1 MRKSALL
8 LLMIFVAP
16 AIGSSGQTTLGQQRA
31 DVLFQS
37 GLDRMEH
44 RQYGAA
50 YDAFGQFLENREARD
65 ARVPEAEY
73 YRAFCS
79 VTLLHGDGE
88 KQLNDFIGSH
98 PGHPRSIT
106 AYYDLGNF
114 FYEEKNYTKAATCYG
129 KVNFQSLDEEK
140 SHAGR
145 FRWGYSLF
153 STRNLLG
160 AMDQFNTIKA
170 SGGTYGPAS
179 SYYSGFVELSV
190 GDYENALLD
199 FKRAEKSSSYSAVVP
214 PLIATTYQRQGK
226 DDALIAYAEPLLT
239 REDMPTDELA
249 LLTAEAWFRKGNYSK
264 ALERYETY
272 LDDRESAGR
281 GVYYRA
287 GYAAWSLANDDQAIA
302 FLKQAASDADSTG
315 MYASYLLG
323 TVYLKRKEKAMALT
337 AFETSKKFKQDPR
350 LAEESLFLSAKIN
363 YDLGRSDDAIREFED
378 LLKLN
383 PNSIHAQ
390 EIKEL
395 LAQAYINANNV
406 NKALEYIE
414 SLSHRSITVER
425 AYQKAAYLK
434 GTEHYNKEEYA
445 LAASMLVKSIQVPID
460 PLILAEASFWLGETY
475 AVGRRYEESVPY
487 YEKALSQPGLPADLL
502 GSTRYGLGYARY
514 NLQQYDKAHINF
526 KDFVQRG
533 SHHPAIADGLLRLAD
548 CQYVL
553 KAYPE
558 ALASYRRVVQLKTP
572 DSEYARLQCGIVL
585 GIQRQYS
592 EAETELTFVARMP
605 GSRYS
610 EEARFQL
617 GQLATEQGNYTSAAN
632 HFTTLIQQAPL
643 SRFTP
648 YAYVRRATANYNL
661 KRYELTADDYITV
674 INKYPG
680 HPAGHD
686 VLLPLQ
692 EALRLA
698 GRPDEFEGQLA
709 RYKQA
714 NPDAKGIETVEF
726 ESAKNSYFN
735 QQYPKA
741 IEALTAFLRNY
752 PQSALAT
759 EAKYYQAESFY
770 RQRDF
775 AHSLDVHRE
784 VLADQS
790 FPMISKSL
798 ARAAELEFKLLRYDE
813 ALGTYRKLSVA
824 ATNKK
829 EEYTAFNGLMESYFL
844 LAQYDSAEACARK
857 IQQLGSVN
865 PSAQTRASLFLG
877 KCAKARGDYETAKD
891 EFLATFNAAQDEYG
905 AEAKYLLAE
914 VFFLTKDHPNCKET
928 LLSLKRD
935 FEAYEEWV
943 GKAFLL
949 LADNYL
955 ATNETFQAKGTLKS
969 LIDNFPR
976 ADVKALAAE
985 RLKAIEKAEQAK
997 QQELIRKDS
1006 TEKKP

>member
-1 MRKSALL
+1 MRKSVLL
-8 LLMIFVAP
+8 LLTIFIAP
-16 AIGSSGQTTLGQQRA
+16 VWASGQTTLGQQRA
-31 DVLFQS
+31 DVLFQA

-50 YDAFGQFLENREARD
+50 YDAFGEFLANRDVRD
-65 ARVPEAEY
+65 PRGAEAEY
-73 YRAFCS
+73 YRAYCS
-79 VTLLHGDGE
+79 VTLYHTDGE
-88 KQLNDFIGSH
+88 KQLSEFIDRH

-114 FYEEKNYTKAATCYG
+114 FYEEKNFTKAASYYA
-129 KVNFQSLDEEK
+129 KVDFKSLDEVK
-140 SHAGR
+140 SHAAR

-153 STRNLLG
+153 SNRNLLG

-190 GDYENALLD
+190 GDYDNALID
-199 FKRAEKSSSYSAVVP
+199 FKRAEKSASYSSAVP

-239 REDMPTDELA
+239 REDLPTDELA

-264 ALERYETY
+264 ALGYYETY

-287 GYAAWSLANDDQAIA
+287 GYAAWSLSNDEQAIA

-323 TVYLKRKEKAMALT
+323 TVYLKRQEKAMALT
-337 AFETSKKFKQDPR
+337 AFETSKKFKQDPQ
-350 LAEESLFLSAKIN
+350 LVEESLFLSAKIN
-363 YDLGRSDDAIREFED
+363 YDMRRADDAIREFEMV
-378 LLKLN
+378 LEMN
-383 PNSIHAQ
+383 PQSIHAH

-406 NKALEYIE
+406 NMALTYIE
-414 SLSHRSITVER
+414 SLSHRSIAVER
-425 AYQKAAYLK
+425 TYQKAAYLK

-445 LAASMLVKSIQVPID
+445 AAASMFEKSIQVPID

-475 AVGRRYEESVPY
+475 AVGRRYEEAAPY
-487 YEKALSQPGLPADLL
+487 YEKALGQHSLPTDLL
-502 GSTRYGLGYARY
+502 VSIRYGLGYARY
-514 NLQQYDKAHINF
+514 NLQQYDKALINF

-533 SHHPAIADGLLRLAD
+533 AKHPAIADGWLRKAD

-553 KAYPE
+553 KSYGE
-558 ALASYRRVVQLKTP
+558 ALISYRRVIQLKLP

-585 GIQRQYS
+585 GIQRQYG
-592 EAETELTFVARMP
+592 EAETELTVVARTP
-605 GSRYS
+605 GSRYAD
-610 EEARFQL
+610 EARFQL
-617 GQLATEQGNYTSAAN
+617 GQLDTERGNYTAAAN
-632 HFTTLIQQAPL
+632 HFTTLISQAPL

-661 KRYELTADDYITV
+661 KRYGETADDYITV
-674 INKYPG
+674 VDKYPG

-686 VLLPLQ
+686 ILLPLQ

-698 GRPDEFEGQLA
+698 GRTDEFDAHLA
-709 RYKQA
+709 RYKTA

-741 IEALTAFLRNY
+741 IETLTAFLRNY

-770 RQRDF
+770 RQKDF
-775 AHSLDVHRE
+775 ARSLEVHRE
-784 VLADQS
+784 VLGDGS

-798 ARAAELEFKLLRYDE
+798 ARAAELEFKLQKYDE
-813 ALGTYRKLSVA
+813 AAQTFGRLSKA

-829 EEYTAFNGLMESYFL
+829 EEYTAHNGLMETYFL
-844 LAQYDSAEACARK
+844 LAQYDSAEASARR

-914 VFFLTKDHPNCKET
+914 VFFLTGDHANCKET

-955 ATNETFQAKGTLKS
+955 ATKETFQAKGTLKS

-976 ADVKALAAE
+976 PDIKALAAE
-985 RLKAIEKAEQAK
+985 RLKAIEKAEESK
-997 QQELIRKDS
+997 QKELLQKDS
-1006 TEKKP
+1006 TERKP